1 MILRYTFKQNQP
13 SCVEVKSTVEGIPV
27 TSLNL
32 IETSPLSEVTIESEV
47 TESMLPE
54 RHTEFVIEDTPVST
68 VHHLLPTL
76 SSQAMVMITP
86 H

>member
-1 MILRYTFKQNQP
+1 MT
-13 SCVEVKSTVEGIPV
+13 C
-27 TSLNL
+27 LNL
-32 IETSPLSEVTIESEV
+32 TETSPLSEVTIESEV

-54 RHTEFVIEDTPVST
+54 IQTEFVIEDTPVST

-76 SSQAMVMITP
+76 SSQAMVMISP